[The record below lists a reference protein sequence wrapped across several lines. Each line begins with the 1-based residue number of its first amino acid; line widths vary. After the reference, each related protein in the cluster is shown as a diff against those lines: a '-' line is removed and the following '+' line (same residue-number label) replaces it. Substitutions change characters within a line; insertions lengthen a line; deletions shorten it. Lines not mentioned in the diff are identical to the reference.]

1 MKRPSD
7 ILVASQ
13 DGRWGGAIARAR
25 AVADR
30 WAAAAW
36 LAARRGSG
44 EAPDP
49 ALVRD
54 ALEAALL
61 PAGAE
66 TRVIGG
72 RSPAAIGHPDE
83 PSAAA
88 GPPLDQLPPAAVA
101 PALAGLAAEV
111 DALVVVVPVWPAG

>member
-7 ILVASQ
+7 ILVAIQ
-13 DGRWGGAIARAR
+13 DGRWGGAIARTR

-36 LAARRGSG
+36 LAAPRGDG
-44 EAPDP
+44 EGPDP

-61 PAGAE
+61 PAGAKVRMVGVGGE
-66 TRVIGG
+66 TALPTASVL
-72 RSPAAIGHPDE
+72 PDAA
-83 PSAAA
+83 S
-88 GPPLDQLPPAAVA
+88 PPLDQAPPAAVGA
-101 PALAGLAAEV
+101 ALAGLAAEV
-111 DALVVVVPVWPAG
+111 DALV